1 MRHRVCMHGAKHRRA
16 RFYIHTGVFEPRAL
30 HSRETSEQERET
42 LRKRGGKGQRE
53 RERKCVQ
60 GGRETTMEKARKGRR
75 LREVNG
81 KENRR
86 GAGGRKGAM
95 HEKRKR
101 KKTKKKRK
109 TTTTTK

>member
-1 MRHRVCMHGAKHRRA
+1 M
-16 RFYIHTGVFEPRAL
+16 
-30 HSRETSEQERET
+30 
-42 LRKRGGKGQRE
+42 RKRGGKGQRE

-86 GAGGRKGAM
+86 GAGGRNAM

-101 KKTKKKRK
+101 KKTKKKKRRK